1 MRSVYIQLEL
11 EQTTRHLLVHTNYHH
26 QRNQKYSSSTPAPTT
41 AMAAPTAAYSWAPQ
55 DGAQRGQKVFMQVCA
70 GCHVMLPYAG
80 LRTAAQGEVGAQMA
94 EIVVAEE
101 AMAAARLPS
110 GCSYTPDLTALATKI
125 HEGVALYT
133 TGGKITT
140 TMPRMLTGGV
150 SMCQELMK
158 KMAPPSAMWMQFAQP
173 YIRTIQMA

>member
-1 MRSVYIQLEL
+1 MAS
-11 EQTTRHLLVHTNYHH
+11 
-26 QRNQKYSSSTPAPTT
+26 PA
-41 AMAAPTAAYSWAPQ
+41 AACPAAYSWAPE

-80 LRTAAQGEVGAQMA
+80 VPAAAQGEVRAQSA

-101 AMAAARLPS
+101 SVAAARSQS
-110 GCSYTPDLTALATKI
+110 GGSYTPDLTALTTKI
-125 HEGVALYT
+125 HEGAALYT

-140 TMPRMLTGGV
+140 SMPRMLGV

-158 KMAPPSAMWMQFAQP
+158 KMAPPTAMWMQFAQP
-173 YIRTIQMA
+173 YIGTIRMA

>member
-1 MRSVYIQLEL
+1 MAS
-11 EQTTRHLLVHTNYHH
+11 
-26 QRNQKYSSSTPAPTT
+26 PA
-41 AMAAPTAAYSWAPQ
+41 AACPAAYSWAPE

-80 LRTAAQGEVGAQMA
+80 VPAAAQGEVRAQSA

-101 AMAAARLPS
+101 AVAAARSPS
-110 GCSYTPDLTALATKI
+110 GGSYTPDLTALIIKI
-125 HEGVALYT
+125 HEGAALYT

-140 TMPRMLTGGV
+140 TRPRMLTGGV

-158 KMAPPSAMWMQFAQP
+158 KMAPPTSMWMQFAQP
-173 YIRTIQMA
+173 YIGTIWMA